1 VTFKDVAV
9 AFTEEELGLLDS
21 AQRRLYHDVMLENF
35 RNLLSV
41 GEDTCP
47 IECYSYFGR
56 IQVPFT
62 PVVLFGFVI
71 LHVHRASTLQTRRA
85 MSSICDI
92 YRKRRE
98 ERLWMMKI
106 ATHRERNLGEFL

>member
-1 VTFKDVAV
+1 MISLSLNNTVFIVLTTQLQLQFPV
-9 AFTEEELGLLDS
+9 
-21 AQRRLYHDVMLENF
+21 
-35 RNLLSV
+35 NLTS
-41 GEDTCP
+41 
-47 IECYSYFGR
+47 
-56 IQVPFT
+56 
-62 PVVLFGFVI
+62 VVLFGFVI
-71 LHVHRASTLQTRRA
+71 LHVHRASTLQTRHA